1 MILQPMNILEIKA
14 NDIENWILN
23 EKISSRS
30 RLSVFLRKL
39 INSTNKK
46 ITRIDFPGMMIRKD
60 LVGMVGLSQ
69 IMQLHG
75 FQMAIQAGNSVLM
88 KILREKLM
96 EILKKVLMLTLQ
108 ILQI

>member
-39 INSTNKK
+39 INSNEQK
-46 ITRIDFPGMMIRKD
+46 
-60 LVGMVGLSQ
+60 
-69 IMQLHG
+69 
-75 FQMAIQAGNSVLM
+75 NN
-88 KILREKLM
+88 
-96 EILKKVLMLTLQ
+96 
-108 ILQI
+108 